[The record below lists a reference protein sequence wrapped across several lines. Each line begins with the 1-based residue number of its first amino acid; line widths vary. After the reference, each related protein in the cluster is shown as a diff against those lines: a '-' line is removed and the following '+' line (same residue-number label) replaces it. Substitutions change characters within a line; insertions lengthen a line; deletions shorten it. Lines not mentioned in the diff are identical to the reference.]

1 MMCYLVV
8 VLICISLI
16 NSDIKHLFI
25 FLLNICMSSL
35 EKLLFRF
42 SANFLIGLFLFWYW
56 DIHIFWK
63 LNLLVAAFSNIFF
76 HSVGSPYVLFM
87 VPLAVQKLISL
98 SRHHFCLFHLGRL
111 KKIFLTF
118 VRECFACV
126 SSRSFMVSCF
136 ILKSFC
142 QSCLLACRVL
152 VPWPVIRPGPQQW
165 KHRVPTTGLLW
176 NSTTLLSLF
185 CVWCDGVL

>member
-1 MMCYLVV
+1 MISNISSSVEHLYVFFGETSIQIFCQFFDWVV
-8 VLICISLI
+8 S
-16 NSDIKHLFI
+16 
-25 FLLNICMSSL
+25 
-35 EKLLFRF
+35 
-42 SANFLIGLFLFWYW
+42 FLILRYSYILES
-56 DIHIFWK
+56 K
-63 LNLLVAAFSNIFF
+63 PLLVAAFSNIFF

-111 KKIFLTF
+111 KKIFLIF

-142 QSCLLACRVL
+142 HSCLLACKVL

-165 KHRVPTTGLLW
+165 KHQVPTTGLLW